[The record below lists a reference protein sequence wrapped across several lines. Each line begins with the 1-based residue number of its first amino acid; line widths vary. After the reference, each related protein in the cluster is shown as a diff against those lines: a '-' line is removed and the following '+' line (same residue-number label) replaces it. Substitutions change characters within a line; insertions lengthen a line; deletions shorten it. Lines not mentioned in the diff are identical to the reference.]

1 MIDNIQYNGSTSL
14 YSDGSGYFYDNMYRL
29 FYTKFNQMCSLYT
42 YRNKDANLTMPDIN
56 KICRFIEKEFKV
68 EKYLHDTGS
77 ANSMMFFFNENDQNF
92 LVRLYKEDNSDYSNF
107 IIMYS
112 GEFPKK
118 LIDTFYSLNISIEK
132 RKKEIG
138 VIVEQNN
145 NLTVYYS
152 PLTRCE
158 FDADNYNDDLVKNHD
173 LIVEELNS
181 EKNGVHLFYGVPGTG
196 KTSYISCLT
205 DLVDKNLIYIP
216 SSIATM
222 IDSPQFLQ
230 LLINNTNSVFIIE
243 DAEKIIV
250 SRDENVNS
258 PIAALL
264 NLSDGLLGQTLKS
277 QFICTF
283 NTNLEKVDSALLRR
297 GRLLSSH
304 EFLPLTEI
312 KAKKLAKKL
321 GKDYNEGETTL
332 TDIYNSE
339 IIKNTIINK
348 IRTAIGFKI

>member
-1 MIDNIQYNGSTSL
+1 MIENIQYNASTSL
-14 YSDGSGYFYDNMYRL
+14 YSDGFGYFYDNMYRL

-42 YRNKDANLTMPDIN
+42 YRNDDENLTRPDTD
-56 KICRFIEKEFKV
+56 KICRFIEKKFKP
-68 EKYLHDTGS
+68 EKYNHDTGN
-77 ANSMMFFFNENDQNF
+77 ANSMVLFFTEKNQNF
-92 LVRLYKEDNSDYSNF
+92 LVRLYKDGDYSNF
-107 IIMYS
+107 IVMYS
-112 GEFPKK
+112 GEFPQK
-118 LIDTFYSLNISIEK
+118 LIDTFYSLNTNIEK

-138 VIVEQNN
+138 VIIQQNN
-145 NLTVYYS
+145 NLTVHYS

-158 FDADNYNDDLVKNHD
+158 FDSDNYNDDLVKNHD

-216 SSIATM
+216 SSIAAM

-230 LLINNTNSVFIIE
+230 LLMNNTNSVFIIE

-250 SRDENVNS
+250 SREENVNS

-264 NLSDGLLGQTLKS
+264 NLSDGLLGQTLRS

-304 EFLPLTEI
+304 EFLPLTEV

-321 GKDYNEGETTL
+321 GKEYNEGETTL

-339 IIKNTIINK
+339 VIKNTIINK
-348 IRTAIGFKI
+348 IRTAIGFK